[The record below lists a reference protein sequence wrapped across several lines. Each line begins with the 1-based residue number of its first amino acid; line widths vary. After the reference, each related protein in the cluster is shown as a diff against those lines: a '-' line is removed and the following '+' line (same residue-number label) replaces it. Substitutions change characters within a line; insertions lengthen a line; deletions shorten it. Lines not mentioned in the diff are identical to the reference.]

1 MATKLTK
8 SFHRNGALLIGALLG
23 CSSCQHARSLTVDGV
38 VSLDGGDPV
47 VGGVVV
53 ITELAGNFVSMPDIN
68 GLTEV
73 KTGEDGSFNAQ
84 VKHRGGDLNISLDP
98 EPCKW
103 GVAYVKLSGDDLS
116 SRSQVTVHL
125 KAQRDKRS
133 TCQQINGT
141 PLTATGTIK
150 PVP

>member
-8 SFHRNGALLIGALLG
+8 SFHRNGVLLLVGALLG
-23 CSSCQHARSLTVDGV
+23 CSSCQHGRSLTVDGV

-47 VGGVVV
+47 AGGVVV
-53 ITELAGNFVSMPDIN
+53 ITELAGNFASMPDVD

-84 VKHRGGDLNISLDP
+84 VKHRGGDLNISLDA
-98 EPCKW
+98 EPCRW
-103 GVAYVKLSGDDLS
+103 GVAYVKLSGDDLT

-125 KAQRDKRS
+125 KAQRDQRS
-133 TCQQINGT
+133 TCQQTNGDAINGD
-141 PLTATGTIK
+141 GDN
-150 PVP
+150 